1 MLKLS
6 GVKMNQDFFNELKE
20 SFKNKQKLNLFVY
33 SSLGGDDH
41 SVLYT
46 RDEKRGLDNESE
58 YTVIALH
65 IKTKGF
71 LAVHSNKLETSEGSR
86 MVCGA
91 QLQFHNKFPSNFKR
105 INFKDLIL
113 FYLED

>member
-20 SFKNKQKLNLFVY
+20 SFENKQKLNLFVY

-71 LAVHSNKLETSEGSR
+71 LAISSEKMETND
-86 MVCGA
+86 GA
-91 QLQFHNKFPSNFKR
+91 KRLNFARLHFHNLFPNNFKR
-105 INFKDLIL
+105 IDFKDLIL